1 MEKEPRIFLLHILN
15 SISRIHTYL
24 EIIEDEESFYSNF
37 LVQDAII
44 RNLQIIGEA
53 TKKLNQD
60 FRSRYPLIEWR
71 KIAGMRDKLVHD
83 YFGID
88 LLSVWKVSKD
98 ILPQLEKDPGEILA
112 KETPQQ

>member
-15 SISRIHTYL
+15 SISRIQSYL
-24 EIIEDEESFYSNF
+24 ETIESEEVFYSNF
-37 LVQDAII
+37 LVQDAVI

-53 TKKLNQD
+53 TKKLNPT
-60 FRSRYPLIEWR
+60 FRERYPFVEWR

-88 LLSVWKVSKD
+88 LLSVWKVCKI
-98 ILPQLEKDPGEILA
+98 ILPLLEKDLIEILK
-112 KETPQQ
+112 KET

>member
-1 MEKEPRIFLLHILN
+1 MDKEPRVFLMHILN
-15 SISRIHTYL
+15 SISRIQSYL
-24 EIIEDEESFYSNF
+24 DTVEGEDEFYKNF

-53 TKKLNQD
+53 TKKLTPD
-60 FRSRYPLIEWR
+60 FRIKYPSIEWR

-88 LLSVWKVSKD
+88 LLSVWKVCRD
-98 ILPQLEKDPGEILA
+98 ILPQLELDLKQILTQ
-112 KETPQQ
+112 ETHQ

>member
-1 MEKEPRIFLLHILN
+1 MEKDPRIFLLHILN
-15 SISRIHTYL
+15 SISRIQSYL
-24 EIIEDEESFYSNF
+24 EQIEGEESFNSNF
-37 LVQDAII
+37 LIQDAVI

-60 FRSRYPLIEWR
+60 FREKYPSIEWR

-88 LLSVWKVSKD
+88 LLSIWKVCKNT
-98 ILPQLEKDPGEILA
+98 LPLLEKDLVEILK
-112 KETPQQ
+112 KESPS